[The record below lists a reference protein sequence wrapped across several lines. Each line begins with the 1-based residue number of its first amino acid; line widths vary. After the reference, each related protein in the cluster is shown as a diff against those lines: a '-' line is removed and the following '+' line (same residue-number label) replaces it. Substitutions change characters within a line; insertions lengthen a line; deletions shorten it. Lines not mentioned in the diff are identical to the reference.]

1 MARQTVQDILNAQ
14 RASRDRQYGALQD
27 SYQRNL
33 AAGNEYADQDYALQ
47 TLATALGYKLA
58 GKYKSESPEMAA
70 ARVNDAEVKLK
81 DKRDLAMQRI
91 KFIADNSVNKVTGE
105 DTSEW
110 AEAMWESVHP
120 STDTTVSTGLVAEE
134 PPVAPP
140 ESVLTAGPGIF
151 NPSGITSNVN
161 PGVDTQAQFANSQ
174 ATKGAR
180 EERDAWLR
188 STNQSDP
195 FRQTSVYGTPKEKD
209 NQLWEMYRDSLNG
222 NKTIST
228 GNSKSTASGTS
239 YIVRG
244 N

>member
-1 MARQTVQDILNAQ
+1 
-14 RASRDRQYGALQD
+14 
-27 SYQRNL
+27 
-33 AAGNEYADQDYALQ
+33 
-47 TLATALGYKLA
+47 
-58 GKYKSESPEMAA
+58 MAA
-70 ARVNDAEVKLK
+70 ARAGEAKN
-81 DKRDLAMQRI
+81 LADIDEEARI
-91 KFIADNSVNKVTGE
+91 TRGMFGLRNSTNPLTGMYDPE
-105 DTSEW
+105 K
-110 AEAMWESVHP
+110 EAQSLRNYDRVQGGG
-120 STDTTVSTGLVAEE
+120 SLVAEE

-140 ESVLTAGPGIF
+140 EGATIAGPGLF